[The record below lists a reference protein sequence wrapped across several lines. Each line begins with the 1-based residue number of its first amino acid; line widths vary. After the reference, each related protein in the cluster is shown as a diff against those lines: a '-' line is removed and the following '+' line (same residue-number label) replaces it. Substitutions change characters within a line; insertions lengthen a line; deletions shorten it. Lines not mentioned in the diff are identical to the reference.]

1 MFTFFYFLQV
11 LGFVLFVLASL
22 MGIFTVY
29 IWARNTVQAKK
40 LEKAQAE
47 KAARAEAFWK
57 SITIECIEP
66 EHFEN

>member
-1 MFTFFYFLQV
+1 MFTFFYFLLV
-11 LGFVLFVLASL
+11 LSLILFLLASM
-22 MGIFTVY
+22 MGVFTVC
-29 IWARNTVQAKK
+29 IWARDTVQAKK

-47 KAARAEAFWK
+47 KKARAEAFWK